1 MVKSESVFSRRFS
14 SQGEEL
20 EKFACKDLGIDCNFS
35 ATGATRD
42 EVKQK
47 AMDHG
52 GAVHGDLMR
61 NMTTDQSA
69 AFARQLDAA
78 IQAA

>member
-1 MVKSESVFSRRFS
+1 M
-14 SQGEEL
+14 

-35 ATGATRD
+35 TTGATKE
-42 EVKQK
+42 EVMKK
-47 AMDHG
+47 AMEHG

-61 NMTTDQSA
+61 AMTPEQSA

-78 IQAA
+78 IKSA

>member
-1 MVKSESVFSRRFS
+1 M
-14 SQGEEL
+14 

-35 ATGATRD
+35 TTGATRD
-42 EVKQK
+42 EVKQT
-47 AMDHG
+47 AMEHG

-61 NMTTDQSA
+61 NMSPEQSA

-78 IQAA
+78 IKAA